1 MFSFV
6 QQKNDTRMSASATTN
21 DMRES
26 LGTMKTVLWT
36 LIFLFAGIVFF
47 YTFWS
52 LLASTYAHTYQ
63 RPATAP
69 TGNLYS
75 QRFSADFFFTGSLL
89 LLFFVPLTLAF
100 VLDNPYSKARQTFH
114 IVFVM
119 LLIIYFVVI
128 LLFWGIG
135 FYATA
140 NDQTAGN
147 ANNPANDDRWCC
159 VNYVIAGTSCDV
171 TVACPGVSQGMLGVN
186 PVFLYKF
193 WFLFVMILLLIVEF
207 AYVASKFPPLAREY
221 AKETATTMDDTMQ
234 MSSVESSIK
243 NRLRTPYRM
252 KKLLK

>member
-1 MFSFV
+1 ME
-6 QQKNDTRMSASATTN
+6 KKTNMSTSYSAPTTSAKETI
-21 DMRES
+21 D
-26 LGTMKTVLWT
+26 GMKTTLWT
-36 LIFLFAGIVFF
+36 LIFIFTGVVFF
-47 YTFWS
+47 YTFWA

-69 TGNLYS
+69 TGTLYS

-89 LLFFVPLTLAF
+89 LLYFVSLTFAF
-100 VLDNPYSKARQTFH
+100 LLDNPASKARQTFH
-114 IVFVM
+114 IVLVM
-119 LLIIYFVVI
+119 LLVIYYVVI

-135 FYATA
+135 YYATA

-171 TVACPGVSQGMLGVN
+171 TVACPGISQNMLGVN

-207 AYVASKFPPLAREY
+207 AFVASKFPPLAREY
-221 AKETATTMDDTMQ
+221 AKETLELT
-234 MSSVESSIK
+234 SSSISSSSLK
-243 NRLRTPYRM
+243 VPYRM